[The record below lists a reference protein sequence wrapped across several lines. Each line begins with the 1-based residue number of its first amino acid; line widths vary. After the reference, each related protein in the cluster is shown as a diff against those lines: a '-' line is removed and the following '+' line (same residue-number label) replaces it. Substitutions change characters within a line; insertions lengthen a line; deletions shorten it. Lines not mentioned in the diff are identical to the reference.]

1 MSLYVKRL
9 SMVAAVL
16 VVTAVLAGPAVLHGD
31 EWNLKTYITVNQPF
45 QVPGAVLEPNTK
57 YVLRRLDGNAGTN
70 HVVRIMN
77 ADENKVLTT
86 FMAISDSRLEPA
98 DDTVLT
104 FIETAAGYP
113 KPVKSW
119 FYPGRLD
126 GLEFLYS
133 KEQKA
138 EIAAHAPGAQPAVQ
152 TAELEETETFT
163 PQAPEATTMP
173 APSEEQTQVDREKP
187 SDVTPSEPAPTE
199 EEHAAAPEEAAQ
211 PEEAPATSSE
221 SLPKTGSELPMLA
234 LLGLSFLGLGK
245 ALRRR

>member
-1 MSLYVKRL
+1 V
-9 SMVAAVL
+9 
-16 VVTAVLAGPAVLHGD
+16 AGPGVLQAD

-77 ADENKVLTT
+77 AEENKVLTT
-86 FMAISDSRLEPA
+86 FMAISDYRLEPA

-104 FIETAAGYP
+104 FIETASGYP

-138 EIAAHAPGAQPAVQ
+138 EIAAHAPGAQPAIQ

-187 SDVTPSEPAPTE
+187 AEVMPSEQPTTLDEEPAAAQPDE
-199 EEHAAAPEEAAQ
+199 EAAAAPKESTA
-211 PEEAPATSSE
+211 PESGE
-221 SLPKTGSELPMLA
+221 SLPTTGSELPLLA
-234 LLGLSFLGLGK
+234 LLGLSFLGLGR
-245 ALRRR
+245 ALRR

>member
-1 MSLYVKRL
+1 MNSYIGRL
-9 SMVAAVL
+9 SLVAAVL
-16 VVTAVLAGPAVLHGD
+16 VITAVLAGPAVLHGD

-77 ADENKVLTT
+77 ADETKVLTT
-86 FMAISDSRLEPA
+86 FMAISDWRLEPK

-104 FIETAAGYP
+104 FIETAPGYP

-133 KEQKA
+133 KKQKA
-138 EIAAHAPGAQPAVQ
+138 EIAAHAPGASAEVQ
-152 TAELEETETFT
+152 TAGLEESESVA
-163 PQAPEATTMP
+163 PQAQENTITPTPT
-173 APSEEQTQVDREKP
+173 PSAEEPQVDREKP
-187 SDVTPSEPAPTE
+187 SEVTPSETT
-199 EEHAAAPEEAAQ
+199 PEESAQ
-211 PEEAPATSSE
+211 PEEAPASTANPE

-245 ALRRR
+245 ALRR